1 MREKRE
7 AEVGPRACFQNR
19 ESRNEGGNVGTCQM
33 IEGGISRRLNEADQ
47 LGIVLF
53 ELCHDDGKD
62 TGRGERVRVS
72 AVQWL
77 TKRAA
82 RASAFVG

>member
-7 AEVGPRACFQNR
+7 AEVGPGACFRHRQ
-19 ESRNEGGNVGTCQM
+19 SRNEGGNDGTCQV
-33 IEGGISRRLNEADQ
+33 IEGGISRRLNKADQ
-47 LGIVLF
+47 LSIVLF

-82 RASAFVG
+82 RESAFVG